1 MIDRAVA
8 VSKPVS
14 DRTDPLRPVESAPIV
29 ILTFSHSG
37 VEILGDFL
45 ASSSSLSYTT
55 RTGLL
60 PMCEA
65 VASTWQHIE
74 RREQLSAL
82 ARSSIRALVTSMTL
96 ARSVASGA
104 RIADSGTPRW
114 CETAISGT
122 SSAEIFL
129 KIFPQAKFVCFH
141 RRGDEVISEIIESNP
156 WGFGKTEF
164 WPYSS
169 ANPGNSLATAGAY
182 WAERS
187 QAILDFQLAQP
198 QSCLSLRREDLEAD
212 AQAQMRLVW
221 SFLGLTP
228 PSAVIRQRCD
238 PVVTDH
244 GARPRFPADR
254 LPPRLRTV
262 INELHATLGYP
273 PL

>member
-14 DRTDPLRPVESAPIV
+14 DRTDPLSPAESAPIV

-37 VEILGDFL
+37 VEILDDFL
-45 ASSSSLSYTT
+45 ASSSSLSCTT

-60 PMCEA
+60 PMCQA

-74 RREQLSAL
+74 GREQLSAL
-82 ARSSIRALVTSMTL
+82 ARASIRALVTSMTL

-104 RIADSGTPRW
+104 RIAEADTPRW
-114 CETAISGT
+114 CETTISGT
-122 SSAEIFL
+122 SSAETFL

-141 RRGDEVISEIIESNP
+141 RRCDEVISEIIESNP

-169 ANPGNSLATAGAY
+169 VNPGNSLATAGAY

-187 QAILDFQLAQP
+187 QAILDFQLTQP

-212 AQAQMRLVW
+212 AQEQMSLVW
-221 SFLGLTP
+221 SFLGLTS
-228 PSAVIRQRCD
+228 PSAVTQQRRD
-238 PVVTDH
+238 PVVTEH

-254 LPPRLRTV
+254 LPPPLRAV